1 MESHP
6 TPTHDP
12 MAVEA
17 TNTTESAAARQEPAP
32 DCCPEV
38 LLNDDGLEQSPTKK
52 RKVCKT
58 VRTLMCMSFLVP
70 NMYRVGHSWYV
81 SGRVFPSY
89 TAL

>member
-38 LLNDDGLEQSPTKK
+38 LLNDDDILSSSKLTELQLQMDPSQSVIGRAMKMWGSKK
-52 RKVCKT
+52 
-58 VRTLMCMSFLVP
+58 
-70 NMYRVGHSWYV
+70 
-81 SGRVFPSY
+81 
-89 TAL
+89 